1 MEHAITRNTRN
12 ESKKFISNH
21 LLSSILQ
28 PIRDVTQKVI
38 ANKLGV
44 ATSTITRRLDHLQ
57 HTTEIMAQAG
67 IIDVVKDGERK
78 ISEEEYRYWLIRMI
92 QASIQNLEFNFNG
105 EVKISYEEYR
115 YLLKQQIELSE
126 MKLRNFI

>member
-38 ANKLGV
+38 ANKLDV
-44 ATSTITRRLDHLQ
+44 ATSTITRRIVHLQ
-57 HTTEIMAQAG
+57 HTTEIMAHAG

-78 ISEEEYRYWLIRMI
+78 IGEEEYRYWLIRMM
-92 QASIQNLEFNFNG
+92 QASVQNLEFNFNG

-126 MKLRNFI
+126 IKLRDVI

>member
-44 ATSTITRRLDHLQ
+44 ATSTITRRIVHLQ

-67 IIDVVKDGERK
+67 VTDVVREGERK
-78 ISEEEYRYWLIRMI
+78 IGEDEYRYLIINSMKS
-92 QASIQNLEFNFNG
+92 AIQNLEFNFNG
-105 EVKISYEEYR
+105 EVKISHEEYR

-126 MKLRNFI
+126 IKLRDVI

>member
-1 MEHAITRNTRN
+1 MEHAIARNTRN
-12 ESKKFISNH
+12 TSKKFISNH
-21 LLSSILQ
+21 LLSSVLQ
-28 PIRDVTQKVI
+28 PIREVTQKVI
-38 ANKLGV
+38 ADNLGV
-44 ATSTITRRLDHLQ
+44 AESTITRRIVHFQ
-57 HTTEIMAQAG
+57 HTTEIMAHAG
-67 IIDVVKDGERK
+67 IIDVVKDCERK

-126 MKLRNFI
+126 IKLRQMI